1 MGRNGSRRRWRHVL
15 DVRQKVMFDLL
26 GFLGIGGAGL
36 LGLAWWFGFLPAIMA
51 VVTPI
56 LRVLAG
62 WIMDTINFL
71 VRRYVREVKAL
82 FDVFPFLVFG
92 TVFLAGGLYFHGST
106 VVLDSATTTVN
117 KVIKKVGSSRKTTT
131 RRSRQPDF
139 VQCLFID
146 PFGTKECKR

>member
-1 MGRNGSRRRWRHVL
+1 MGRSCRLRRWRCLL
-15 DVRQKVMFDLL
+15 DVRQKVMLELL
-26 GFLGIGGAGL
+26 GLLGIGG
-36 LGLAWWFGFLPAIMA
+36 LGVMWWFGLLPAIMA

-92 TVFLAGGLYFHGST
+92 TVFLAGGLYFHGTATVLNST
-106 VVLDSATTTVN
+106 TESFS
-117 KVIKKVGSSRKTTT
+117 KVIKKVTPRKRV
-131 RRSRQPDF
+131 RRRRQPDF

-146 PFGTKECKR
+146 PFGTKECRK